1 MTQTPLVIGPSVSPI
16 VSTQVWVHVLV
27 QLGATAGTTQYR
39 IKFWQVDD
47 DNNQVPGTSE
57 QYDYFFDNDFQVT
70 TRYFRTTHKF
80 TPAAGAGRYAVTH
93 RATR

>member
-1 MTQTPLVIGPSVSPI
+1 MSPI

-47 DNNQVPGTSE
+47 DNNQVPVRQSSTIISSITTS
-57 QYDYFFDNDFQVT
+57 V
-70 TRYFRTTHKF
+70 
-80 TPAAGAGRYAVTH
+80 
-93 RATR
+93 

>member
-1 MTQTPLVIGPSVSPI
+1 GEITSLPGNAVINATLFTLNDQTPLVIGPSVSPI

-47 DNNQVPGTSE
+47 
-57 QYDYFFDNDFQVT
+57 
-70 TRYFRTTHKF
+70 
-80 TPAAGAGRYAVTH
+80 
-93 RATR
+93 